1 MKIIITSFVLGLL
14 LTSCLTDLRTEFN
27 KKEGYSESNQEKG
40 RQLLESTL
48 EVVGMKK
55 LEACNSYTVKFS
67 DEFLNFTGAFAN
79 PYKDKFNQFE
89 LAYVPGTMNGR
100 MTFLNGKEKGKNFV
114 LEDGETYEV
123 VDGYRTRGDSDDKR
137 TKFWL
142 PTYQYFIE
150 FPWRILE
157 ADKISY
163 AGGQTFNEKKYDLVL
178 ASWNQFEPQ
187 RKLDQYLIWISKE
200 TGRVEIL
207 QYTIRDYYGF
217 IKGVTFMED
226 YKTFGG
232 VEFPTSMRVKTRLN
246 QKNLMHHM
254 RIDSVTFNMA
264 IN

>member
-1 MKIIITSFVLGLL
+1 MLCLL

-27 KKEGYSESNQEKG
+27 KEEGYSDANQQKG
-40 RQLLESTL
+40 RVLLNSVLAEI
-48 EVVGMKK
+48 GMKK
-55 LEACNSYTVKFS
+55 LEACNSYTVMFS

-89 LAYVPGTMNGR
+89 LSYAPGTMNGA
-100 MTFLNGKEKGKNFV
+100 MTFLNGKEKGRHYGFNN
-114 LEDGETYEV
+114 GETYEV
-123 VDGYRTRGDSDDKR
+123 ADGYRTRGDSKDKR

-163 AGGQTFNEKKYDLVL
+163 AGEQTYNEKEYDLVL

-187 RKLDQYLIWISKE
+187 RKLDQYLIWVSKE
-200 TGRVEIL
+200 TGRIEIL

-232 VEFPTSMRVKTRLN
+232 IQFPTSMRVKTRLN
-246 QKNLMHHM
+246 QKKLMHHM
-254 RIDSVTFNMA
+254 RIDSVAFNMA